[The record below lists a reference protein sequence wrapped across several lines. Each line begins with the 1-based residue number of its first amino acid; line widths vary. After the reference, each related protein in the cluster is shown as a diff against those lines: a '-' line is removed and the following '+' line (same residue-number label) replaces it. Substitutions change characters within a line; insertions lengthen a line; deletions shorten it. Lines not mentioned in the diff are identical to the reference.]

1 MSSQSLVTAGI
12 LGVCVGDALGLPVQF
27 KKREERKRSPI
38 SDMIG
43 YGTYNHPPGTW
54 SDDAS
59 LTLCL
64 VNALA
69 DVSPSNTEKLLTTVS
84 TNFCRW
90 YTEGYWTPF
99 NQAFD
104 IGGTTEQSI
113 HHLLNGVSLK
123 HSGETSEKSNGNGS
137 LMRILPL
144 AFCHHLLTFPEL
156 IKLTHLT
163 CAITHAHLRSQIA
176 CGFYISIAMRLL
188 AGDSVQKAYIQGIE
202 SVIKIYKKPP
212 YVVELEH
219 FSRIINGNIE
229 QLSIN
234 ELHSSG
240 YVIHTLE
247 ASLWCLLNSQNYS
260 EAVLKAVNLG
270 EDTDTT
276 AAVTGGLAGIYYG
289 LESIPQ
295 HWLEQLPRLQDI
307 VNLTQILETKL
318 REGYST

>member
-1 MSSQSLVTAGI
+1 MSNHSLVTAGI

-27 KKREERKRSPI
+27 IQRSERERSPI

-43 YGTYNHPPGTW
+43 YGTYHQPPGTW

-64 VNALA
+64 ADALTE
-69 DVSPSNTEKLLTTVS
+69 VSPSNTEKLLTTVS

-90 YTEGYWTPF
+90 YTDGFWTPF
-99 NQAFD
+99 NKAFD

-113 HHLLNGVSLK
+113 NHLLNGVSLK
-123 HSGETSEKSNGNGS
+123 HSGATSEKSNGNGS

-163 CAITHAHLRSQIA
+163 SAITHAHLRSQMA
-176 CGFYISIAMRLL
+176 CGFYISIALGLL
-188 AGDSVQKAYIQGIE
+188 AGNSVKKSYLQGLEAIK
-202 SVIKIYKKPP
+202 KIYNKPP
-212 YVVELEH
+212 YVVELQH
-219 FSRIINGNIE
+219 FSRITTGKIE

-234 ELHSSG
+234 DLSSSG

-247 ASLWCLLNSQNYS
+247 ASLWCLINSQNYA

-270 EDTDTT
+270 DDTDTT

-295 HWLEQLPRLQDI
+295 HWLEQLPRQQDI
-307 VNLTQILETKL
+307 IKLTQDLSTKL
-318 REGYST
+318 TQGY